1 MPAKD
6 LLHNS
11 AKNSLE
17 KDGWI
22 VTQESFHIKLSPRVE
37 VYIDLVAEKLIAA
50 EKAGQKI
57 AVEVKS
63 FVGVSAISE
72 FHLAV
77 GQVLNYRLALQKVE
91 PERILYLGIPVDVYN
106 QFFSDS
112 FIQLSI
118 QEYGIRLMVF
128 HPVREEVVLW
138 KD

>member
-17 KDGWI
+17 KDGWT
-22 VTQESFHIKLSPRVE
+22 VTKESFYIKLSPKVE
-37 VYIDLVAEKLIAA
+37 VYIDLVAEKLLAA
-50 EKAGQKI
+50 EKSGQKI

-63 FVGVSAISE
+63 FLGVSAISE

-77 GQVLNYRLALQKVE
+77 GQFLNYRLALKKIE
-91 PERILYLGIPVDVYN
+91 PDRILYLGIPLDAYN

-112 FIQLSI
+112 FIQSAI
-118 QEYGIRLMVF
+118 EEYSIRLMVF
-128 HPVREEVVLW
+128 NPVREEIVLW
-138 KD
+138 KN

>member
-17 KDGWI
+17 KDGWT
-22 VTQESFHIKLSPRVE
+22 VTKESFYIKLSPKVE
-37 VYIDLVAEKLIAA
+37 VYIDLVAEKLLAA
-50 EKAGQKI
+50 EKSGQKI

-63 FVGVSAISE
+63 FLGVSAISE

-77 GQVLNYRLALQKVE
+77 GQFLNYRLALKKIE
-91 PERILYLGIPVDVYN
+91 PDRILYLGIPLDAYN

-112 FIQLSI
+112 FIQSAI
-118 QEYGIRLMVF
+118 EEYRIRLMVF
-128 HPVREEVVLW
+128 NPVREEIVLW
-138 KD
+138 KN

>member
-22 VTQESFHIKLSPRVE
+22 VTQESFHIKLSPKVE
-37 VYIDLVAEKLIAA
+37 VYIDMVAEKVIAA
-50 EKAGQKI
+50 EKMGQKI

-63 FVGVSAISE
+63 FLGVSAISE

-77 GQVLNYRLALQKVE
+77 GQFLNYRLALQQVE
-91 PERILYLGIPVDVYN
+91 PERILYLGIPLDAYN

-112 FIQLSI
+112 FIQSAI
-118 QEYGIRLMVF
+118 QEYRIRLMVF
-128 HPVREEVVLW
+128 NPVREEIVLW

>member
-6 LLHNS
+6 FLHNS
-11 AKNSLE
+11 AKHSLE

-22 VTQESFHIKLSPRVE
+22 VTQESFHIKLTPKVE
-37 VYIDLVAEKLIAA
+37 VYIDLAAEKLLAA
-50 EKAGQKI
+50 EKRGQKI

-63 FVGVSAISE
+63 FLGVSAISE

-77 GQVLNYRLALQKVE
+77 GQVLNYRLALQQVE
-91 PERILYLGIPVDVYN
+91 PDRILYLGIPVDAYN

-112 FIQLSI
+112 FIQSAI
-118 QEYGIRLMVF
+118 QEYKIRLMVF
-128 HPVREEVVLW
+128 HPNREEIILW